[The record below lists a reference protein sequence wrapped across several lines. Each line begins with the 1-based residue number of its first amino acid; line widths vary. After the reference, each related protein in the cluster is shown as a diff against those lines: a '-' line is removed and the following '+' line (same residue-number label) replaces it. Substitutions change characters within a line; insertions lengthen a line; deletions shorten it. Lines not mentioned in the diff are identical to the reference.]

1 MNVGL
6 APSSILRE
14 WWSQPVMTS
23 SDLPPLTCS
32 CPGRHP
38 PLSTTPPASTWLPP
52 SVILLAIEPHLHLER
67 AQMARVTDC
76 PHEWVAYWADLTWC
90 GRVAVTGTL
99 ACRVCS
105 VQNSPGGLQ
114 SNAGSIMLPINISH
128 SYDCLVPRPVSRETR
143 RGAYSLVGRHGQF
156 WGSLASSSPSGLLSV
171 HLSGATPRLDG
182 HGHL

>member
-1 MNVGL
+1 M
-6 APSSILRE
+6 
-14 WWSQPVMTS
+14 
-23 SDLPPLTCS
+23 
-32 CPGRHP
+32 
-38 PLSTTPPASTWLPP
+38 WLPP

-76 PHEWVAYWADLTWC
+76 PHEWVAHRADLTWC

-99 ACRVCS
+99 ACRVYS

-143 RGAYSLVGRHGQF
+143 WGAYFLVGRHGQF
-156 WGSLASSSPSGLLSV
+156 WGDPWPAQAPQACCLYISLEPLPGWMGMDISRYTSHVGQREV
-171 HLSGATPRLDG
+171 CGAAVWTPWG
-182 HGHL
+182 HPTLH